1 MAVSAGMALMSTATV
16 AMTGGTF
23 ILGSFMSHFLVST
36 AMGAA
41 LRALTPKPSLGG
53 ANAANRGYQV
63 TQRGAAVDHQVIYG
77 QTRVGGVVVYD
88 TLSGDDNEYLHR
100 VVAFAGHEIEE
111 FTTFYLND
119 VAVTLS
125 GSDVTNEEFQIEDG
139 SGNFEEYAVR
149 INTHL
154 GTDDQTAD
162 SDLVSE
168 VTEWT
173 TNHRLRGIAYAYFRF
188 KYDPNVFDQGIP
200 DISAVIKGKKV
211 YDPRSETT
219 VWSDNP
225 ALCMRDYM
233 ISDYGLAEDSAN
245 IDDTLVST
253 AANVCDYYNY
263 PTLTGDPRFTLNGAF
278 LVSSTPYDV
287 LTDLSSA
294 MGGLLWYSQGKWRMK
309 PAYYTNPV
317 MSLDE
322 DDLRSTISVSTRH
335 SRRDNFNIV
344 KGVYR
349 GPDTNYQPTDYT
361 PVTDAGFL
369 TIDGNQESV
378 LNLDLPYTDDFDIA
392 RRLALI
398 TLERNRQQ
406 ITVQASFGL
415 KAFRCQVG
423 DIIQLTNSRF
433 GWSSKEFEV
442 ISWNFGLQN
451 EYDLQVHLTLRETSE
466 NVFDDISD
474 GATLELDNTELA
486 DPKGGLLVTNVS
498 VSDKGNI
505 QRDGTFVGQAEVSW
519 TAVSNPYLNHYEV
532 QWKDVDET
540 AYLRTEAPRGQT
552 SVIIGPLE
560 TGVQYDVRVRA
571 VTVSEVKGSWVSATA
586 YTHGGDT
593 TAPSPVTGLSA
604 TGGPKNVTLDW
615 TAPTTDSDTTALY
628 DLKGYNIYRSTSN
641 SQPASPAAFSGSDK
655 YVDGGLAQNTT
666 YYYWVTAVDFT
677 GNESTAVASGAV
689 STDAA
694 VVIPEA
700 EDTRIYTGIVYYQT
714 LQATA
719 PNSGNP
725 PSATSF
731 NESTLTFGGLTSGWA
746 TTQPFVDGF
755 DFGAKEWKSSYK
767 VEFDKDDNV
776 TITFTTPT
784 GSFQFPDDIA
794 SDNYNGDGEGTI
806 LGTQGWY
813 INRDTAYAEFGS
825 AAIRDTLSVGQ
836 IPNLTSTKIT
846 DLGSLATQ
854 NTVDY
859 DTEIDNTPDLSDY
872 VVTSELNSK
881 STVIYSSSTPT
892 STSTNDLWYKT
903 TEDRYYR
910 YNGSSWVPVAITA
923 DSIVASYVYAGN
935 INASQITAG
944 TISVDYLPGLTFA
957 DVVTGGDT
965 SRFNTTSTANSTAA
979 IRSALGYGAQT
990 MYRYNNYASLSGIV
1004 AGSTLMGTA
1013 TLTIEKNAGSDP
1025 SGMNTCYFVLYDGST
1040 VVTSPCTNVGAAGNV
1055 TLESNGYTA
1064 TFTAALAIE
1073 SAVSGTATMGFYF
1086 SGGSPD
1092 EDEMSADRY
1101 SFSVIEFTK

>member
-1 MAVSAGMALMSTATV
+1 MAISAGMALMSTATTYFTV
-16 AMTGGTF
+16 GFVTTQAMIT
-23 ILGSFMSHFLVST
+23 HFLVST
-36 AMGAA
+36 AIGAA
-41 LRALTPKPSLGG
+41 LKALTPKPSFG

-88 TLSGDDNEYLHR
+88 ALSGDDNEYLHR

-233 ISDYGLAEDSAN
+233 TSDYGLAEESAN

-278 LVSSTPYDV
+278 LVSSTPHDV

-294 MGGLLWYSQGKWRMK
+294 MGGMLWYSQGKWRMK
-309 PAYYTNPV
+309 PAYYTNSV
-317 MSLDE
+317 LSLEE
-322 DDLRSTISVSTRH
+322 DDLRSSISVSTRH
-335 SRRDNFNIV
+335 SRRDNFNVV

-423 DIIQLTNSRF
+423 DVIQLTNSRF
-433 GWSSKEFEV
+433 GWTNKEFEV
-442 ISWNFGLQN
+442 IGWSFGLQN
-451 EYDLQVHLTLRETSE
+451 DYDLQVHLTLRETSE

-498 VSDKGNI
+498 VSDKGNV
-505 QRDGTFVGQAEVSW
+505 QKDGTFVGQAEVSW

-615 TAPTTDSDTTALY
+615 TAPDTDSDTPLVPNSLY
-628 DLKGYNIYRSTSN
+628 DLKGYNIYRNTSN
-641 SQPASPAAFSGSDK
+641 SQPLLPAAFSGSDK
-655 YVDGGLAQNTT
+655 YVDGGLAQDTE

-694 VVIPEA
+694 IVVTQ
-700 EDTRIYTGIVYYQT
+700 EDTRIYTGVVYYQT

-719 PNSGNP
+719 PST

-731 NESTLTFGGLTSGWA
+731 NETTLTFGGLTSGWA
-746 TTQPFVDGF
+746 TTQPFVD
-755 DFGAKEWKSSYK
+755 ATSTTVKEWSSKYK
-767 VEFDKDDNV
+767 VEFDIDDNV
-776 TITFTTPT
+776 TITFTTPD
-784 GSFQFPDDIA
+784 GAFQITDDIE
-794 SDNYNGDGEGTI
+794 SDNYSAGST
-806 LGTQGWY
+806 GWR
-813 INRDTAYAEFGS
+813 IERDTGFAEFGS

-836 IPNLTSTKIT
+836 IPDLTSSKVT

-859 DTEIDNTPDLSDY
+859 NTEVTNTPDLSAY
-872 VVTSELNSK
+872 ATTSQLNTK

-944 TISVDYLPGLTFA
+944 TISVDYLPGLTFS
-957 DVVTGGDT
+957 DVTTGGDADSNQLDT
-965 SRFNTTSTANSTAA
+965 SSARDTNSVIKTAMGISSSQYL
-979 IRSALGYGAQT
+979 RRYG
-990 MYRYNNYASLSGIV
+990 NYASLSV
-1004 AGSTLMGTA
+1004 NSGSALLGTA
-1013 TLTIEKNAGSDP
+1013 TLTLKKTAGSDP
-1025 SGMNTCYFVLYDGST
+1025 SGLVACNFVLFNGST
-1040 VVTSPCTNVGAAGNV
+1040 AIVSPMTNVNTAGSV
-1055 TLESNGYTA
+1055 TINQTNYSI

-1073 SAVSGTATMGFYF
+1073 NASSGTAIMGFYF
-1086 SGGSPD
+1086 QENVNDQD
-1092 EDEMSADRY
+1092 EIAVNKY
-1101 SFSVIEFTK
+1101 SFSIEEFIK

>member
-1 MAVSAGMALMSTATV
+1 MAISAGVALMSTATTYFTV
-16 AMTGGTF
+16 GFVTTQAMIT
-23 ILGSFMSHFLVST
+23 HFLVST

-41 LRALTPKPSLGG
+41 LKALTPKPSFG

-88 TLSGDDNEYLHR
+88 ALSGDDNEYLHR

-233 ISDYGLAEDSAN
+233 ISDYGLSEESAN

-278 LVSSTPYDV
+278 LVSSTPHDV

-294 MGGLLWYSQGKWRMK
+294 MGGMLWYSQGKWRMK
-309 PAYYTNPV
+309 PAYYTNSV
-317 MSLDE
+317 LSLDE
-322 DDLRSTISVSTRH
+322 DDLRSSISVSTRH
-335 SRRDNFNIV
+335 SRRDNFNVV

-423 DIIQLTNSRF
+423 DVIQLTNSRF
-433 GWSSKEFEV
+433 GWTNKEFEV
-442 ISWNFGLQN
+442 IAWSFGLQN

-474 GATLELDNTELA
+474 GAALELDNTELA

-628 DLKGYNIYRSTSN
+628 DLKGYNIYRNTSN

-655 YVDGGLAQNTT
+655 YVDGGLAQDTE

-694 VVIPEA
+694 IVVTQ
-700 EDTRIYTGIVYYQT
+700 EDTRIYTGVVYYQT

-719 PNSGNP
+719 PST

-731 NESTLTFGGLTSGWA
+731 NETTLTFGGLTSGWA
-746 TTQPFVDGF
+746 TTQPFVD
-755 DFGAKEWKSSYK
+755 ATSTTVKEWSSKYK
-767 VEFDKDDNV
+767 VEFDIDDNV
-776 TITFTTPT
+776 TITFTTPD
-784 GSFQFPDDIA
+784 GAFQITDDIE
-794 SDNYNGDGEGTI
+794 SDNYSAGST
-806 LGTQGWY
+806 GWR
-813 INRDTAYAEFGS
+813 IERDTGFAEFGS

-836 IPNLTSTKIT
+836 IPDLTSSKVT

-859 DTEIDNTPDLSDY
+859 TTEVTNTPDLSAY
-872 VVTSELNSK
+872 ATTSQLNAK

-944 TISVDYLPGLTFA
+944 TISAERFIGSGITHLGSSTVSVSAELGTTNLSVSISGLQSGTKLLGIAGVSGRVTTNNGSRTF
-957 DVVTGGDT
+957 
-965 SRFNTTSTANSTAA
+965 TTT
-979 IRSALGYGAQT
+979 
-990 MYRYNNYASLSGIV
+990 ASLSG
-1004 AGSTLMGTA
+1004 AGSSGSVTTVNGVADNEGAAIGGWLGAVVTGTTTTTGTA
-1013 TLTIEKNAGSDP
+1013 TLSVSIVRGTGT
-1025 SGMNTCYFVLYDGST
+1025 GNTS
-1040 VVTSPCTNVGAAGNV
+1040 
-1055 TLESNGYTA
+1055 
-1064 TFTAALAIE
+1064 
-1073 SAVSGTATMGFYF
+1073 F
-1086 SGGSPD
+1086 SGSI
-1092 EDEMSADRY
+1092 
-1101 SFSVIEFTK
+1101 VILGVQS

>member
-1 MAVSAGMALMSTATV
+1 MAISAGVALMSTATTYFTV
-16 AMTGGTF
+16 GFVTTQAMIT
-23 ILGSFMSHFLVST
+23 HFLVST

-41 LRALTPKPSLGG
+41 LKALTPKPSFG

-88 TLSGDDNEYLHR
+88 ALSGDDNEYLHR

-125 GSDVTNEEFQIEDG
+125 GSDVTNEEFQIEDD

-154 GTDDQTAD
+154 GADGQTAD

>member
-1 MAVSAGMALMSTATV
+1 MAISAGMALMSTATTYFTV
-16 AMTGGTF
+16 GFVTTQAMIT
-23 ILGSFMSHFLVST
+23 HFLVST

-41 LRALTPKPSLGG
+41 LKALTPKPSFG

-88 TLSGDDNEYLHR
+88 ALSGDDNEYLHR

-278 LVSSTPYDV
+278 LVSSTPHDV
-287 LTDLSSA
+287 LTDLSSS
-294 MGGLLWYSQGKWRMK
+294 MGGMLWYSQGKWRMK
-309 PAYYTNPV
+309 PAYYTNPIL
-317 MSLDE
+317 SLDE
-322 DDLRSTISVSTRH
+322 DDLRSSISVSTRH
-335 SRRDNFNIV
+335 SRRDNFNVV

-423 DIIQLTNSRF
+423 DVIQLTNSRF
-433 GWSSKEFEV
+433 GWNNKEFEV
-442 ISWNFGLQN
+442 IAWSFGLQN

-474 GATLELDNTELA
+474 GAALELDNTELA

-628 DLKGYNIYRSTSN
+628 DLKGYNIYRNTSN

-655 YVDGGLAQNTT
+655 YVDGGLAQDTE

-694 VVIPEA
+694 IVVTQ
-700 EDTRIYTGIVYYQT
+700 EDTRIYTGVVYYQT

-719 PNSGNP
+719 PST

-731 NESTLTFGGLTSGWA
+731 NETTLTFGGLTSGWA
-746 TTQPFVDGF
+746 TTQPFVD
-755 DFGAKEWKSSYK
+755 ATSTTVKEWSSKYK
-767 VEFDKDDNV
+767 VEFDIDDNV
-776 TITFTTPT
+776 TITFTTPD
-784 GSFQFPDDIA
+784 GAFQITDDIE
-794 SDNYNGDGEGTI
+794 SDNYSAGST
-806 LGTQGWY
+806 GWR
-813 INRDTAYAEFGS
+813 IERDTGFAEFGS

-836 IPNLTSTKIT
+836 IP
-846 DLGSLATQ
+846 
-854 NTVDY
+854 
-859 DTEIDNTPDLSDY
+859 DLSGTY
-872 VVTSELNSK
+872 ATTSQLNTK
-881 STVIYSSSTPT
+881 STVIYSSSTPI

-944 TISVDYLPGLTFA
+944 TISAERFIGSGITHLGSAAVSVSAETGTTNLSVSISGLQSGTKLLGIAGVSGRVTTNNGSRTF
-957 DVVTGGDT
+957 
-965 SRFNTTSTANSTAA
+965 TTT
-979 IRSALGYGAQT
+979 
-990 MYRYNNYASLSGIV
+990 ASLSG
-1004 AGSTLMGTA
+1004 AGSSGSVTTVNGVADNEGAAIGGWLGAVVTGTTTTAGTA
-1013 TLTIEKNAGSDP
+1013 TLSVSIVRGS
-1025 SGMNTCYFVLYDGST
+1025 GFGNTS
-1040 VVTSPCTNVGAAGNV
+1040 
-1055 TLESNGYTA
+1055 
-1064 TFTAALAIE
+1064 
-1073 SAVSGTATMGFYF
+1073 F
-1086 SGGSPD
+1086 SGSI
-1092 EDEMSADRY
+1092 
-1101 SFSVIEFTK
+1101 VILGVQS

>member
-1 MAVSAGMALMSTATV
+1 MAISAGMALMSTATTYFTV
-16 AMTGGTF
+16 GFVTTQAMIT
-23 ILGSFMSHFLVST
+23 HFLVST

-41 LRALTPKPSLGG
+41 LKALTPKPSFG

-88 TLSGDDNEYLHR
+88 ALSGDDNEYLHR

-119 VAVTLS
+119 VAVTLT
-125 GSDVTNEEFQIEDG
+125 GSDVTNEEFQIKDG

-173 TNHRLRGIAYAYFRF
+173 INHRLRGIAYAYFRF

-287 LTDLSSA
+287 LNDLSSA
-294 MGGLLWYSQGKWRMK
+294 MGGMLWYSQGKWRMK
-309 PAYYTNPV
+309 PAYYTDPV
-317 MSLDE
+317 LSLNE
-322 DDLRSTISVSTRH
+322 DDLRSSISVSTRH

-349 GPDTNYQPTDYT
+349 GPATNYQPTDYT

-369 TIDGNQESV
+369 TIDGGQESV

-423 DIIQLTNSRF
+423 DVIQITNSRF
-433 GWSSKEFEV
+433 GWNSKEFEV
-442 ISWNFGLQN
+442 IAWNFGLQN

-474 GATLELDNTELA
+474 GAALELDNTELA

-571 VTVSEVKGSWVSATA
+571 VTISEVKGSWVSATA

-593 TAPSPVTGLSA
+593 TAPSPITGLSA

-615 TAPTTDSDTTALY
+615 TAPDTDSDTPLVPNSLY
-628 DLKGYNIYRSTSN
+628 DLKGYNIYRNTSN

-677 GNESTAVASGAV
+677 GNESTAVASDPV

-694 VVIPEA
+694 IVVTQ
-700 EDTRIYTGIVYYQT
+700 EDTRIYTGVVYYQT
-714 LQATA
+714 LQATS
-719 PNSGNP
+719 PST

-731 NESTLTFGGLTSGWA
+731 NETTLTFGGLTTGWA
-746 TTQPFVDGF
+746 TTQPFVD
-755 DFGAKEWKSSYK
+755 ATSTTVKEWSSKYK
-767 VEFDKDDNV
+767 VEFDIDDNV
-776 TITFTTPT
+776 TITFTTPD
-784 GSFQFPDDIA
+784 GAFQITDDIE
-794 SDNYNGDGEGTI
+794 SDNYSAGST
-806 LGTQGWY
+806 GWR
-813 INRDTAYAEFGS
+813 IERDTGFAEFGS

-859 DTEIDNTPDLSDY
+859 NTEVDNTPDLSSY
-872 VVTSELNSK
+872 ATTSQLNSK

-944 TISVDYLPGLTFA
+944 TISVDYLPGITRLASDTTSGQVPTYGTFA
-957 DVVTGGDT
+957 YEFQGFYSGLSGNTSTTNVLSCSLSSVRAGSVIYAIFLGETIKSGSQVVSAIVKLNCTGTTSFESYGQNTESSMTSNAISKHAIMRTDT
-965 SRFNTTSTANSTAA
+965 SSSGGTVTASIDMRASGGGGSHA
-979 IRSALGYGAQT
+979 IRG
-990 MYRYNNYASLSGIV
+990 
-1004 AGSTLMGTA
+1004 TLMLFEG
-1013 TLTIEKNAGSDP
+1013 
-1025 SGMNTCYFVLYDGST
+1025 
-1040 VVTSPCTNVGAAGNV
+1040 VV
-1055 TLESNGYTA
+1055 
-1064 TFTAALAIE
+1064 
-1073 SAVSGTATMGFYF
+1073 
-1086 SGGSPD
+1086 
-1092 EDEMSADRY
+1092 
-1101 SFSVIEFTK
+1101 

>member
-1 MAVSAGMALMSTATV
+1 MAISAGMALMSTATTYFTV
-16 AMTGGTF
+16 GFVTTQAMIT
-23 ILGSFMSHFLVST
+23 HFLVST

-41 LRALTPKPSLGG
+41 LKALTPKPSFGT
-53 ANAANRGYQV
+53 NAANRGYQV

-88 TLSGDDNEYLHR
+88 ALSGDDNEYLHR

-119 VAVTLS
+119 VAVTLT
-125 GSDVTNEEFQIEDG
+125 GSDVTNEEFQIKDG

-173 TNHRLRGIAYAYFRF
+173 INHRLRGIAYAYFRF

-233 ISDYGLAEDSAN
+233 VSDYGLAEDSAN

-253 AANVCDYYNY
+253 AANVCEYYNY

-287 LTDLSSA
+287 LNDLSSA
-294 MGGLLWYSQGKWRMK
+294 MGGMLWYSQGKWRMK
-309 PAYYTNPV
+309 PAYYTNPIL
-317 MSLDE
+317 SLNE
-322 DDLRSTISVSTRH
+322 DDLRSSISVSTRH

-349 GPDTNYQPTDYT
+349 GPATNYQPTDYT

-369 TIDGNQESV
+369 TIDGGQESV

-423 DIIQLTNSRF
+423 DVIQITNSRF
-433 GWSSKEFEV
+433 GWNSKEFEV
-442 ISWNFGLQN
+442 IAWNFGLQN

-474 GATLELDNTELA
+474 GAALELDNTELA

-615 TAPTTDSDTTALY
+615 TSPTTDSDTTALY
-628 DLKGYNIYRSTSN
+628 DLKGYNIYRNTSN

-655 YVDGGLAQNTT
+655 YVDGGLAQDTE
-666 YYYWVTAVDFT
+666 YYDWVTAVDFT

-694 VVIPEA
+694 IVVTQ
-700 EDTRIYTGIVYYQT
+700 EDTRIYTGVVYYQT

-719 PNSGNP
+719 PST

-731 NESTLTFGGLTSGWA
+731 NETTLTFGGLTSGWA
-746 TTQPFVDGF
+746 TTQPFVD
-755 DFGAKEWKSSYK
+755 ATSTTVKEWSSKYK
-767 VEFDKDDNV
+767 VEFDIDDNV
-776 TITFTTPT
+776 TITFTIPD
-784 GSFQFPDDIA
+784 GAFQITDDIE
-794 SDNYNGDGEGTI
+794 SDNYSAGST
-806 LGTQGWY
+806 GWR
-813 INRDTAYAEFGS
+813 IERDTGFAEFGS

-836 IPNLTSTKIT
+836 IP
-846 DLGSLATQ
+846 
-854 NTVDY
+854 
-859 DTEIDNTPDLSDY
+859 DLSGTY
-872 VVTSELNSK
+872 ATTSQLNSK

-892 STSTNDLWYKT
+892 STSTNDLW
-903 TEDRYYR
+903 
-910 YNGSSWVPVAITA
+910 
-923 DSIVASYVYAGN
+923 
-935 INASQITAG
+935 
-944 TISVDYLPGLTFA
+944 
-957 DVVTGGDT
+957 
-965 SRFNTTSTANSTAA
+965 
-979 IRSALGYGAQT
+979 
-990 MYRYNNYASLSGIV
+990 
-1004 AGSTLMGTA
+1004 
-1013 TLTIEKNAGSDP
+1013 
-1025 SGMNTCYFVLYDGST
+1025 
-1040 VVTSPCTNVGAAGNV
+1040 
-1055 TLESNGYTA
+1055 
-1064 TFTAALAIE
+1064 
-1073 SAVSGTATMGFYF
+1073 
-1086 SGGSPD
+1086 
-1092 EDEMSADRY
+1092 
-1101 SFSVIEFTK
+1101 

>member
-1 MAVSAGMALMSTATV
+1 MAISAGMALMSTATTYFTV
-16 AMTGGTF
+16 GFVTTQAMIT
-23 ILGSFMSHFLVST
+23 HFLVST

-41 LRALTPKPSLGG
+41 LKALTPKPSFG

-88 TLSGDDNEYLHR
+88 ALSGDDNEYLHR

-233 ISDYGLAEDSAN
+233 TSDYGLAEESAN

-278 LVSSTPYDV
+278 LVSSTPHDV

-294 MGGLLWYSQGKWRMK
+294 MGGMLWYSQGKWRMK
-309 PAYYTNPV
+309 PAYYTNSV
-317 MSLDE
+317 LSLEE
-322 DDLRSTISVSTRH
+322 DDLRSSISVSTRH
-335 SRRDNFNIV
+335 SRRDNFNVV

-423 DIIQLTNSRF
+423 DVIQLTNSRF
-433 GWSSKEFEV
+433 GWTNKEFEV
-442 ISWNFGLQN
+442 IGWSFGLQN
-451 EYDLQVHLTLRETSE
+451 DYDLQVHLTLRETSE

-498 VSDKGNI
+498 VSDKGNV
-505 QRDGTFVGQAEVSW
+505 QKDGTFVGQAEVSW

-615 TAPTTDSDTTALY
+615 TAPDTDSDTPLVPNSLY
-628 DLKGYNIYRSTSN
+628 DLKGYNIYRNTSN
-641 SQPASPAAFSGSDK
+641 SQPLLPAAFSGSDK
-655 YVDGGLAQNTT
+655 YVDGGLAQDTE

-694 VVIPEA
+694 IVVTQ
-700 EDTRIYTGIVYYQT
+700 EDTRIYTGVVYYQT

-719 PNSGNP
+719 PST

-731 NESTLTFGGLTSGWA
+731 NETTLTFGGLTSGWA
-746 TTQPFVDGF
+746 TTQPFVD
-755 DFGAKEWKSSYK
+755 ATSTTVKEWSSKYK
-767 VEFDKDDNV
+767 VEFDIDDNV
-776 TITFTTPT
+776 TITFTTPD
-784 GSFQFPDDIA
+784 GAFQITDDIE
-794 SDNYNGDGEGTI
+794 SDNYSAGST
-806 LGTQGWY
+806 GWR
-813 INRDTAYAEFGS
+813 IERDTGFAEFGS

-836 IPNLTSTKIT
+836 IPDLTSSKVT

-859 DTEIDNTPDLSDY
+859 NTEVTNTPDLSAY
-872 VVTSELNSK
+872 ATTSQLNTK

-944 TISVDYLPGLTFA
+944 TISVDYLPGLTFS
-957 DVVTGGDT
+957 DVTTGGDADSNQLDT
-965 SRFNTTSTANSTAA
+965 SSARDTNSVIKTAMGISSSQYL
-979 IRSALGYGAQT
+979 RRYG
-990 MYRYNNYASLSGIV
+990 NYASLSV
-1004 AGSTLMGTA
+1004 NSGSALLGTA
-1013 TLTIEKNAGSDP
+1013 TLTLKKTAGSDP
-1025 SGMNTCYFVLYDGST
+1025 SGLVACNFVLFNGST
-1040 VVTSPCTNVGAAGNV
+1040 AIVSPMTNVNTAGSV
-1055 TLESNGYTA
+1055 TINQTNYSI

-1073 SAVSGTATMGFYF
+1073 NASSGTAIMGFYF
-1086 SGGSPD
+1086 QENVNDQD
-1092 EDEMSADRY
+1092 EIAVNKY
-1101 SFSVIEFTK
+1101 SFSIEEFIK

>member
-1 MAVSAGMALMSTATV
+1 MAISAGMALMSTATTYFTV
-16 AMTGGTF
+16 GFVTTQAMIT
-23 ILGSFMSHFLVST
+23 HFLVST
-36 AMGAA
+36 AIGAA
-41 LRALTPKPSLGG
+41 LKALTPKPSFG

-88 TLSGDDNEYLHR
+88 ALSGDDNEYLHR

-211 YDPRSETT
+211 YDPRTSTT

-233 ISDYGLAEDSAN
+233 ISDYGLAEESAN

-278 LVSSTPYDV
+278 LVSSTPHDV

-294 MGGLLWYSQGKWRMK
+294 MGGMLWYSQGKWRMK
-309 PAYYTNPV
+309 PAYYTNSV
-317 MSLDE
+317 LSLEE
-322 DDLRSTISVSTRH
+322 DDLRSSISVSTRH
-335 SRRDNFNIV
+335 SRRDNFNVV

-361 PVTDAGFL
+361 PVTDADFL

-423 DIIQLTNSRF
+423 DVIQLTNSRF
-433 GWSSKEFEV
+433 GWTNKEFEV
-442 ISWNFGLQN
+442 IGWSFGLQN
-451 EYDLQVHLTLRETSE
+451 DYDLQVHLTLRETSE

-498 VSDKGNI
+498 VSDKGNV
-505 QRDGTFVGQAEVSW
+505 QKDGTFVGQAEVSW

-615 TAPTTDSDTTALY
+615 TAPDTDSDTPLVPNSLY
-628 DLKGYNIYRSTSN
+628 DLKGYNIYRNTSN
-641 SQPASPAAFSGSDK
+641 SQPLLPAAFSGSDK
-655 YVDGGLAQNTT
+655 YVDGGLAQDTE

-694 VVIPEA
+694 IVVTQ
-700 EDTRIYTGIVYYQT
+700 EDTRIYTGVVYYQT

-719 PNSGNP
+719 PST

-731 NESTLTFGGLTSGWA
+731 NETTLTFGGLTSGWA
-746 TTQPFVDGF
+746 TTQPFVD
-755 DFGAKEWKSSYK
+755 ATSTTVKEWSSKYK
-767 VEFDKDDNV
+767 VEFDIDDNV
-776 TITFTTPT
+776 TITFTTPD
-784 GSFQFPDDIA
+784 GAFQITDDIE
-794 SDNYNGDGEGTI
+794 SDNYSAGST
-806 LGTQGWY
+806 GWR
-813 INRDTAYAEFGS
+813 IERDTGFAEFGS

-836 IPNLTSTKIT
+836 IPDLTSSKVT

-859 DTEIDNTPDLSDY
+859 NTEVTNTPDLSAY
-872 VVTSELNSK
+872 ATTSQLNTK

-944 TISVDYLPGLTFA
+944 TISVDYLPGLTFS
-957 DVVTGGDT
+957 DVTTGGDADSNQLDT
-965 SRFNTTSTANSTAA
+965 SSARDTNSVIKTAMGISSSQYL
-979 IRSALGYGAQT
+979 RRYG
-990 MYRYNNYASLSGIV
+990 NYASLSV
-1004 AGSTLMGTA
+1004 NSGSALLGTA
-1013 TLTIEKNAGSDP
+1013 TLTLKKTAGSDP
-1025 SGMNTCYFVLYDGST
+1025 SGLVACNFVLFNGST
-1040 VVTSPCTNVGAAGNV
+1040 AIVSPMTNVNTAGSV
-1055 TLESNGYTA
+1055 TINQTNYSI

-1073 SAVSGTATMGFYF
+1073 NASSGTAIMGFYF
-1086 SGGSPD
+1086 QENVNDQD
-1092 EDEMSADRY
+1092 EIAVNKY
-1101 SFSVIEFTK
+1101 SFSIEEFIK

>member
-1 MAVSAGMALMSTATV
+1 
-16 AMTGGTF
+16 MT
-23 ILGSFMSHFLVST
+23 HFLVST

-88 TLSGDDNEYLHR
+88 ALSGDDNEYLHR

-294 MGGLLWYSQGKWRMK
+294 MGGMLWYSQGKWRMK

-317 MSLDE
+317 LSLDE
-322 DDLRSTISVSTRH
+322 DDLRSSISVSTRH

-442 ISWNFGLQN
+442 ISWSFGLQN

>member
-1 MAVSAGMALMSTATV
+1 MAISAGMALMSTATTYFTV
-16 AMTGGTF
+16 GFVTTQAMIT
-23 ILGSFMSHFLVST
+23 HFLVST

-41 LRALTPKPSLGG
+41 LKALTPKPSFG

-88 TLSGDDNEYLHR
+88 ALSGDDNEYLHR

-233 ISDYGLAEDSAN
+233 TSDYGLAEESAN

-278 LVSSTPYDV
+278 LVSSTPHDV

-294 MGGLLWYSQGKWRMK
+294 MGGMLWYSQGKWRMK
-309 PAYYTNPV
+309 PAYYTNSV
-317 MSLDE
+317 LSLEE
-322 DDLRSTISVSTRH
+322 DDLRSSISVSTRH
-335 SRRDNFNIV
+335 SRRDNFNVV

-423 DIIQLTNSRF
+423 DVIQLTNSRF
-433 GWSSKEFEV
+433 GWTNKEFEV
-442 ISWNFGLQN
+442 IGWSFGLQN
-451 EYDLQVHLTLRETSE
+451 DYDLQVHLTLRETSE

-498 VSDKGNI
+498 VSDKGNV
-505 QRDGTFVGQAEVSW
+505 QKDGTFVGQAEVSW

-615 TAPTTDSDTTALY
+615 TAPDTDSDTPLVPNSLY
-628 DLKGYNIYRSTSN
+628 DLK
-641 SQPASPAAFSGSDK
+641 
-655 YVDGGLAQNTT
+655 
-666 YYYWVTAVDFT
+666 
-677 GNESTAVASGAV
+677 
-689 STDAA
+689 
-694 VVIPEA
+694 
-700 EDTRIYTGIVYYQT
+700 
-714 LQATA
+714 
-719 PNSGNP
+719 
-725 PSATSF
+725 
-731 NESTLTFGGLTSGWA
+731 
-746 TTQPFVDGF
+746 
-755 DFGAKEWKSSYK
+755 
-767 VEFDKDDNV
+767 
-776 TITFTTPT
+776 
-784 GSFQFPDDIA
+784 
-794 SDNYNGDGEGTI
+794 
-806 LGTQGWY
+806 
-813 INRDTAYAEFGS
+813 
-825 AAIRDTLSVGQ
+825 
-836 IPNLTSTKIT
+836 
-846 DLGSLATQ
+846 
-854 NTVDY
+854 
-859 DTEIDNTPDLSDY
+859 
-872 VVTSELNSK
+872 
-881 STVIYSSSTPT
+881 
-892 STSTNDLWYKT
+892 
-903 TEDRYYR
+903 
-910 YNGSSWVPVAITA
+910 AIT
-923 DSIVASYVYAGN
+923 SIVILLTVNHCFLQPSLVL
-935 INASQITAG
+935 
-944 TISVDYLPGLTFA
+944 IS
-957 DVVTGGDT
+957 
-965 SRFNTTSTANSTAA
+965 
-979 IRSALGYGAQT
+979 
-990 MYRYNNYASLSGIV
+990 M
-1004 AGSTLMGTA
+1004 LM
-1013 TLTIEKNAGSDP
+1013 
-1025 SGMNTCYFVLYDGST
+1025 
-1040 VVTSPCTNVGAAGNV
+1040 VG
-1055 TLESNGYTA
+1055 
-1064 TFTAALAIE
+1064 
-1073 SAVSGTATMGFYF
+1073 
-1086 SGGSPD
+1086 
-1092 EDEMSADRY
+1092 
-1101 SFSVIEFTK
+1101 

>member
-1 MAVSAGMALMSTATV
+1 MAISAGMALMSTATTYFTV
-16 AMTGGTF
+16 GFVTTQAMIT
-23 ILGSFMSHFLVST
+23 HFLVST

-41 LRALTPKPSLGG
+41 LKALTPKPSFG

-88 TLSGDDNEYLHR
+88 ALSGDDNEYLHR

-211 YDPRSETT
+211 YDPRTSTT

-233 ISDYGLAEDSAN
+233 TSDYGLAEESAN

-278 LVSSTPYDV
+278 LVSSTPHDV

-294 MGGLLWYSQGKWRMK
+294 MGGMLWYSQGKWRMK
-309 PAYYTNPV
+309 PAYYTNSV
-317 MSLDE
+317 LSLEE
-322 DDLRSTISVSTRH
+322 DDLRSSISVSTRH
-335 SRRDNFNIV
+335 SRRDNFNVV

-423 DIIQLTNSRF
+423 DVIQLTNSRF
-433 GWSSKEFEV
+433 GWTNKEFEV
-442 ISWNFGLQN
+442 IGWSFGLQN
-451 EYDLQVHLTLRETSE
+451 DYDLQVHLTLRETSE

-628 DLKGYNIYRSTSN
+628 DLKGYNIYRNTSN

-655 YVDGGLAQNTT
+655 YVDGGLAQDTE

-694 VVIPEA
+694 IVVTQ
-700 EDTRIYTGIVYYQT
+700 EDTRIYTGIIYYQT

-719 PNSGNP
+719 PST

-731 NESTLTFGGLTSGWA
+731 NETTLTFGGLTSGWA
-746 TTQPFVDGF
+746 TTQPFVD
-755 DFGAKEWKSSYK
+755 ATSTTVKEWSSKYK
-767 VEFDKDDNV
+767 VEFDIDDNV
-776 TITFTTPT
+776 TITFTTPD
-784 GSFQFPDDIA
+784 GAFQITDDIE
-794 SDNYNGDGEGTI
+794 SDNYSAGST
-806 LGTQGWY
+806 GWR
-813 INRDTAYAEFGS
+813 IERDTGFAEFGS

-836 IPNLTSTKIT
+836 IPDLTSSKVT

-859 DTEIDNTPDLSDY
+859 NTEVTNTPDLSDY
-872 VVTSELNSK
+872 ATTSQLNSK

-944 TISVDYLPGLTFA
+944 TISVDYLPGLTFS

-965 SRFNTTSTANSTAA
+965 SRFNTTSTADSTAA

-990 MYRYNNYASLSGIV
+990 MYRYNNYASLSGVV
-1004 AGSTLMGTA
+1004 AGSTLIGTA

-1040 VVTSPCTNVGAAGNV
+1040 VVTSPCTNTVITGSV
-1055 TLESNGYTA
+1055 TLNNSNNTA

>member
-1 MAVSAGMALMSTATV
+1 
-16 AMTGGTF
+16 
-23 ILGSFMSHFLVST
+23 
-36 AMGAA
+36 
-41 LRALTPKPSLGG
+41 
-53 ANAANRGYQV
+53 
-63 TQRGAAVDHQVIYG
+63 
-77 QTRVGGVVVYD
+77 
-88 TLSGDDNEYLHR
+88 
-100 VVAFAGHEIEE
+100 
-111 FTTFYLND
+111 
-119 VAVTLS
+119 
-125 GSDVTNEEFQIEDG
+125 
-139 SGNFEEYAVR
+139 
-149 INTHL
+149 
-154 GTDDQTAD
+154 
-162 SDLVSE
+162 
-168 VTEWT
+168 
-173 TNHRLRGIAYAYFRF
+173 
-188 KYDPNVFDQGIP
+188 
-200 DISAVIKGKKV
+200 
-211 YDPRSETT
+211 
-219 VWSDNP
+219 
-225 ALCMRDYM
+225 
-233 ISDYGLAEDSAN
+233 
-245 IDDTLVST
+245 
-253 AANVCDYYNY
+253 
-263 PTLTGDPRFTLNGAF
+263 
-278 LVSSTPYDV
+278 
-287 LTDLSSA
+287 

>member
-1 MAVSAGMALMSTATV
+1 MAISAGMALMSTATTYFTV
-16 AMTGGTF
+16 GFVTTQAMIT
-23 ILGSFMSHFLVST
+23 HFLVST
-36 AMGAA
+36 AIGAA
-41 LRALTPKPSLGG
+41 LKALTPKPSFG

-88 TLSGDDNEYLHR
+88 ALSGDDNEYLHR

-119 VAVTLS
+119 VAVTLT
-125 GSDVTNEEFQIEDG
+125 GSDVTNEEFQIKDG

-173 TNHRLRGIAYAYFRF
+173 INHRLRGIAYAYFRF

-233 ISDYGLAEDSAN
+233 VSDYGLAEDSAN

-287 LTDLSSA
+287 LNDLSSA
-294 MGGLLWYSQGKWRMK
+294 MGGMLWYSQGKWRMK
-309 PAYYTNPV
+309 PAYYTNPIL
-317 MSLDE
+317 SLNE
-322 DDLRSTISVSTRH
+322 DDLRSSISVSTRH

-349 GPDTNYQPTDYT
+349 GPATNYQPTDYT

-369 TIDGNQESV
+369 TIDGGQESV

-423 DIIQLTNSRF
+423 DVIQITNSRF
-433 GWSSKEFEV
+433 GWNSKEFEV
-442 ISWNFGLQN
+442 IAWNFGLQN

-474 GATLELDNTELA
+474 GAALELDNTELA

-628 DLKGYNIYRSTSN
+628 DLKGYNIYRNTSN

-655 YVDGGLAQNTT
+655 YVDGGLAQDTE

-694 VVIPEA
+694 IVVTQ
-700 EDTRIYTGIVYYQT
+700 EDTRIYTGIIYYQT

-719 PNSGNP
+719 PST

-731 NESTLTFGGLTSGWA
+731 NETTLTFGGLTSGWA
-746 TTQPFVDGF
+746 TTQPFVD
-755 DFGAKEWKSSYK
+755 ATSTTVKEWSSKYK
-767 VEFDKDDNV
+767 VEFDIDDNV
-776 TITFTTPT
+776 TITFTIPD
-784 GSFQFPDDIA
+784 GAFQITDDIE
-794 SDNYNGDGEGTI
+794 SDNYSAGST
-806 LGTQGWY
+806 GWR
-813 INRDTAYAEFGS
+813 IERDTGFAEFGS

-836 IPNLTSTKIT
+836 IP
-846 DLGSLATQ
+846 
-854 NTVDY
+854 
-859 DTEIDNTPDLSDY
+859 DLSGTY
-872 VVTSELNSK
+872 ATTSQLNSK

-944 TISVDYLPGLTFA
+944 TIQA
-957 DVVTGGDT
+957 DRIPTLSTAKFDIFTGDT
-965 SRFNTTSTANSTAA
+965 IGINKGTDSPVNTGDVASVSFTPTAA
-979 IRSALGYGAQT
+979 STCIVQVAASITCPNATSDSTYSVGFFIEVNGTSYASGSTGTIFDGGNSNPKPISIAYGFNASASTTYTIKCTFYQGYGRSKQ
-990 MYRYNNYASLSGIV
+990 V
-1004 AGSTLMGTA
+1004 TA
-1013 TLTIEKNAGSDP
+1013 TSGALTAI
-1025 SGMNTCYFVLYDGST
+1025 
-1040 VVTSPCTNVGAAGNV
+1040 
-1055 TLESNGYTA
+1055 
-1064 TFTAALAIE
+1064 FTQ
-1073 SAVSGTATMGFYF
+1073 T
-1086 SGGSPD
+1086 
-1092 EDEMSADRY
+1092 
-1101 SFSVIEFTK
+1101 

>member
-1 MAVSAGMALMSTATV
+1 MAVSAGMALMSTATTYFTV
-16 AMTGGTF
+16 GFVTTQAMIT
-23 ILGSFMSHFLVST
+23 HFLVST

-41 LRALTPKPSLGG
+41 LKALTPKPSFG

-88 TLSGDDNEYLHR
+88 ALSGDDNEYLHR

-278 LVSSTPYDV
+278 LVSSTPHDV

-294 MGGLLWYSQGKWRMK
+294 MGGMLWYSQGKWRMK
-309 PAYYTNPV
+309 PAYYTSPV
-317 MSLDE
+317 LSLDE
-322 DDLRSTISVSTRH
+322 DDLRSSISVSTRH

-415 KAFRCQVG
+415 KAFGCQVG

-593 TAPSPVTGLSA
+593 TAPSPITGLSA

-694 VVIPEA
+694 IVVTQ
-700 EDTRIYTGIVYYQT
+700 EDTRIYTGVVYYQT

-719 PNSGNP
+719 PST

-731 NESTLTFGGLTSGWA
+731 NETTLIFGGLTSGWA
-746 TTQPFVDGF
+746 TTQPFVD
-755 DFGAKEWKSSYK
+755 ATSTTVKEWSSKYK
-767 VEFDKDDNV
+767 VEFDIDDNV
-776 TITFTTPT
+776 TITFTTPD
-784 GSFQFPDDIA
+784 GAFQITDDIE
-794 SDNYNGDGEGTI
+794 SDNYSAGST
-806 LGTQGWY
+806 GWR
-813 INRDTAYAEFGS
+813 IERDTGFAEFGS

-859 DTEIDNTPDLSDY
+859 NTEVDNTPDLSSY
-872 VVTSELNSK
+872 ATTSQLNSK

-923 DSIVASYVYAGN
+923 DSIVSSYVYTGSL
-935 INASQITAG
+935 NADNITAG
-944 TISVDYLPGLTFA
+944 TISVDRLPGLTNS
-957 DVVTGGDT
+957 DVVSGGDSNS
-965 SRFNTTSTANSTAA
+965 SRLDTTSTRHTNSTIQTA
-979 IRSALGYGAQT
+979 IGISSQQFMR
-990 MYRYNNYASLSGIV
+990 RYNNYASLNVS
-1004 AGSTLMGTA
+1004 AGSTLLGTA
-1013 TLTIEKNAGSDP
+1013 TLTLEKNAGSDP
-1025 SGMNTCYFVLYDGST
+1025 SGLVACNFVLFNGST
-1040 VVTSPCTNVGAAGNV
+1040 AVISPMTNVNTAGSV
-1055 TLESNGYTA
+1055 TINQTNYSV

-1073 SAVSGTATMGFYF
+1073 SASSGTATMGFYF
-1086 SGGSPD
+1086 QENINNQD
-1092 EDEMSADRY
+1092 EISAHLY
-1101 SFSVIEFTK
+1101 SFSIEEFTK